1 MLNAAKKQI
10 SVTMD
15 LIVWFKSQLFFIIS
29 FLSVFVGVVVV
40 IRELAAL
47 RPSVRGPEI
56 SLKSVS
62 KQVPGLLD
70 FDFGFVLYSGKC
82 FLLTG
87 PCISQK

>member
-47 RPSVRGPEI
+47 RGPEI

>member
-29 FLSVFVGVVVV
+29 FVGVVVL
-40 IRELAAL
+40 IRELAVL
-47 RPSVRGPEI
+47 RGPEI

>member
-47 RPSVRGPEI
+47 RGPEI

-62 KQVPGLLD
+62 NQVPGLLD

>member
-47 RPSVRGPEI
+47 R
-56 SLKSVS
+56 
-62 KQVPGLLD
+62 
-70 FDFGFVLYSGKC
+70 
-82 FLLTG
+82 
-87 PCISQK
+87 